1 MIEPL
6 ARLGH
11 ASKAFI
17 YATVG
22 LLILLYFAAPG
33 HGLQASLETLDFVPI
48 GVRYDLD
55 PDPTRRRTDLENM
68 HRLRFTVIA
77 PGRSGTQP
85 PTFARIDRLLAGSQD
100 SSVTMPESEIGT
112 VPIDERTD
120 TDSVRE
126 AAWTRLASGARAVIF
141 EDWKALQKNDT
152 ALGEAAAFAETLA
165 RNPALY
171 VPLRRVESTGDRA
184 FTIDGGQGTVEAH
197 WLESPDALLLIALN
211 HAVEPRDVTL
221 TFAPAI
227 PEAIW
232 QNMLTGSAVNFVA
245 GPKGPIYTRTFA
257 AHDVLVLMI
266 RKRWK

>member
-1 MIEPL
+1 ML
-6 ARLGH
+6 SAAL
-11 ASKAFI
+11 
-17 YATVG
+17 T
-22 LLILLYFAAPG
+22 ILLYFAVPG
-33 HGLQASLETLDFVPI
+33 HGTPANQETLDFVPV

-55 PDPTRRRTDLENM
+55 PDPARRRTDLENM
-68 HRLRFTVIA
+68 RRLRFTVIA
-77 PGRSGTQP
+77 PGPTGTEPARS
-85 PTFARIDRLLAGSQD
+85 FVRIDRLLAGSQD
-100 SSVTMPESEIGT
+100 SSVTVQGPEVGT

-120 TDSVRE
+120 ADSVRE

-141 EDWKALQKNDT
+141 EDWQALQKNDS

-165 RNPALY
+165 RNAALY

-184 FTIDGGQGTVEAH
+184 FTVDGGQGDVATH
-197 WLESPDALLLIALN
+197 WLESPDALLLIAVN
-211 HAVEPRDVTL
+211 HATEARDVTF

-245 GPKGPIYTRTFA
+245 GPTGPVYTRTFPP
-257 AHDVLVLMI
+257 HDVLVLMI

>member
-1 MIEPL
+1 ML
-6 ARLGH
+6 SAAL
-11 ASKAFI
+11 
-17 YATVG
+17 T
-22 LLILLYFAAPG
+22 ILFHLAAPAYG
-33 HGLQASLETLDFVPI
+33 PPAIQETLDFVPV

-55 PDPTRRRTDLENM
+55 RDPARRRSDLENM
-68 HRLRFTVIA
+68 RRLRFTVVV
-77 PGRSGTQP
+77 PGEPKGSM
-85 PTFARIDRLLAGSQD
+85 ARIDRLLASGQD
-100 SSVTMPESEIGT
+100 PGISVQESEVGT
-112 VPIDERTD
+112 IPIEKLTGPDAT
-120 TDSVRE
+120 RE

-141 EDWKALQKNDT
+141 EDWNALQENDT

-184 FTIDGGQGTVEAH
+184 FTIDGGHGNVEAH
-197 WLESPDALLLIALN
+197 WLESPDALLLIAVN
-211 HAVEPRDVTL
+211 HAVEPRDVTI

-245 GPKGPIYTRTFA
+245 GPKGPFYTRTFPP
-257 AHDVLVLMI
+257 HDVLVLMI